1 MSGAFWNLRRRADL
15 ADTGCGAFRYGAV
28 LFLFYPDRGAG
39 IRETLL
45 DEAADL
51 TSNRM
56 GLVDESTLKSYVSY
70 FVLEKNV
77 DYVQGWDIQ
86 GATTNVRI
94 VHMTEA
100 ARYGYYDYTFQELLE
115 LGCDSALLKNL
126 SCQRIFDRG
135 HCSGGKEIWLYLCGR
150 KCRCDPL

>member
-1 MSGAFWNLRRRADL
+1 MLLDTVPSYFYFTQIEEPVSGEN
-15 ADTGCGAFRYGAV
+15 
-28 LFLFYPDRGAG
+28 
-39 IRETLL
+39 LL

-86 GATTNVRI
+86 GRDDQCADR
-94 VHMTEA
+94 A
-100 ARYGYYDYTFQELLE
+100 YD
-115 LGCDSALLKNL
+115 GGSALWIL
-126 SCQRIFDRG
+126 
-135 HCSGGKEIWLYLCGR
+135 
-150 KCRCDPL
+150 